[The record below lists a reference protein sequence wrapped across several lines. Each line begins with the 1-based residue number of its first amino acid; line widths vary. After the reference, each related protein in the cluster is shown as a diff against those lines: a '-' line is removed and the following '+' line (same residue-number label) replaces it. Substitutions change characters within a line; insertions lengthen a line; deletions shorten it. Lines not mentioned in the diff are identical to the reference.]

1 MQKRLLFL
9 IAAVM
14 MVSTMIAQV
23 TTSEM
28 SGVVTVG
35 DAKGEPVIGATVQA
49 VHGPSGTRYATVTN
63 VDGRFNIQG
72 MRTGG
77 PYSVTSAIRQKFS
90 MVLHFNWVKLT
101 IWQYG

>member
-77 PYSVTSAIRQKFS
+77 PYSVTVSYI
-90 MVLHFNWVKLT
+90 
-101 IWQYG
+101 I